1 MRPYSEGLGR
11 VSEIRSQQ
19 LTRKTSHVVQR
30 EGSGK
35 QIHQRLEKCC
45 LLEPETTILKD
56 ETPEEQR
63 HTVPGEA
70 ISRADVRLTC
80 RSF

>member
-1 MRPYSEGLGR
+1 MRPYSGGLGR

-19 LTRKTSHVVQR
+19 LTQKTSQR